1 MGATWK
7 YLGSKLLK
15 CLHKALPLLLAFFL
29 LTSVCQVSGLKQTV
43 YYGNLASTV
52 KAPSVTLGV
61 GTKGSVSLSTT
72 QDYANVAATSGY
84 TFYENASAVPSTPL
98 ALDGSTSGSANAASV
113 TTGTLATTKTKDVI
127 YLMAALDSSTINV
140 SSISNTGATLA
151 WTQRGSA
158 TYSTDVRIET
168 WYAISSTTFSG
179 SITVSLSSS
188 AECVVKVFGI
198 SGAKTPN
205 PFDSNL
211 HSPASGT
218 GSGSSMSVS
227 LTTLN
232 SNDFIV
238 GVLAANAAGTE
249 TITSGT
255 GFTSI
260 GSQVNM
266 NPVNGAGEYKIV
278 SAAQSSLSVSFSASI
293 TADWAMIADAVQA
306 AAPSIVQ
313 NTAFFIQTLT
323 GSFTVAPG
331 SSAFLCSPASPST
344 TTVYPGSWVMDLWA
358 SATSAGTL
366 SVTFSAVDSSNNIVA
381 SAATG
386 STGTIG
392 TTKSEVKTSFAGSQV
407 SIPSGGRL
415 VANITNPAGSGVTF
429 TIYWGPAQTTNF
441 QTPADYDYVLA
452 LTNSASSA
460 YSVSLST
467 YSSSTLSRTSKLD
480 RLRVLAEHARD
491 NRDQRR
497 SDPVFRSN
505 LDSSTQFNTLRKT
518 LRDRQRVRQLKHCP
532 AAQGSSDSQ
541 TLLQRRRE
549 SHPELG
555 KSTVRRRFGVSAL
568 TRQHQ
573 VFPQCGLLYFQ
584 SEAYR

>member
-1 MGATWK
+1 MVMGATWE
-7 YLGSKLLK
+7 YLGSRLLK
-15 CLHKALPLLLAFFL
+15 CVHKALPLLLAFFL

-43 YYGNLASTV
+43 YYGNLTSTV

-84 TFYENASAVPSTPL
+84 TFYENASAVPSTAL
-98 ALDGSTSGSANAASV
+98 ALDGSVNGNANGASV

-127 YLMAALDSSTINV
+127 YLMAAIDSSTISV

-151 WTQRGSA
+151 WTHRGTA
-158 TYSTDVRIET
+158 TYSTDIRIET
-168 WYAISSTTFSG
+168 WYAISSTVYSG
-179 SITVSLSSS
+179 TITVSLSSS
-188 AECVVKVFGI
+188 AKCAVKVFGI

-211 HSPASGT
+211 PSPASGT

-232 SNDFIV
+232 SNDFIM
-238 GVLAANAAGTE
+238 GVLAASAAGSE
-249 TITSGT
+249 TLTAGT

-260 GSQVNM
+260 DGQVNM
-266 NPVNGAGEYKIV
+266 NPVNAAGEYKVV
-278 SAAQSSLSVSFSASI
+278 SSAQSSLSVSFSASKN
-293 TADWAMIADAVQA
+293 ADWAMIADSVQA
-306 AAPSIVQ
+306 APPSIVQ
-313 NTAFFIQTLT
+313 NTAFFVQTLT

-331 SSAFLCSPASPST
+331 SSAFLVSPASASA
-344 TTVYPGSWVMDLWA
+344 TTVYPGTWVMDLWA

-386 STGTIG
+386 NTGTIG
-392 TTKSEVKTSFAGSQV
+392 TIKSEVKTSFTGSQISV
-407 SIPSGGRL
+407 PSGGRL
-415 VANITNPAGSGVTF
+415 VANITNPAGSGKTF

-441 QTPADYDYVLA
+441 QTPADYNYVLA

-467 YSSSTLSRTSKLD
+467 YSSSTLSRLLNLTVSMYSPSTQEIIVTNG
-480 RLRVLAEHARD
+480 VLTL
-491 NRDQRR
+491 
-497 SDPVFRSN
+497 SSGPT
-505 LDSSTQFNTLRKT
+505 LTLPPSSTLYIRLYATANAF
-518 LRDRQRVRQLKHCP
+518 
-532 AAQGSSDSQ
+532 GSSNIVLLLKVTPTARPFFNDVVNL
-541 TLLQRRRE
+541 TLN
-549 SHPELG
+549 
-555 KSTVRRRFGVSAL
+555 
-568 TRQHQ
+568 
-573 VFPQCGLLYFQ
+573 
-584 SEAYR
+584 

>member
-1 MGATWK
+1 MVMGATWK

-61 GTKGSVSLSTT
+61 GTKGSVSISTT

-84 TFYENASAVPSTPL
+84 TFYENASAVASTPL
-98 ALDGSTSGSANAASV
+98 TLDNSTSGSANAASV

-127 YLMAALDSSTINV
+127 YLMVALDSSTVNV

-158 TYSTDVRIET
+158 TYSTTIRIET
-168 WYAISSTTFSG
+168 WYAISSTIFNGTV
-179 SITVSLSSS
+179 TVSLSGSIQT
-188 AECVVKVFGI
+188 VVKVFGV

-211 HSPASGT
+211 PSPIT
-218 GSGSSMSVS
+218 GSGSGTSMSVS
-227 LTTLN
+227 LSTSN
-232 SNDFIV
+232 SNDFIIGDLAV
-238 GVLAANAAGTE
+238 RVLGPE
-249 TITSGT
+249 TLTAGT
-255 GFTSI
+255 GFTAV
-260 GSQVNM
+260 GSQVTH
-266 NPVNGAGEYKIV
+266 NPMVAADEYKVV
-278 SAAQSSLSVSFSASI
+278 STNQTSLSVNFTPSQ

-306 AAPSIVQ
+306 AQPTIVQ

-331 SSAFLCSPASPST
+331 SSAFICSPASPST
-344 TTVYPGSWVMDLWA
+344 TTIYPGTWVMDLWA

-366 SVTFSAVDSSNNIVA
+366 SVTFSAVNSSNNIVA

-386 STGTIG
+386 NTGTIG
-392 TTKSEVKTSFAGSQV
+392 TTKSEVKTSFTGSQISV
-407 SIPSGGRL
+407 PSGGRL
-415 VANITNPAGSGVTF
+415 VADISNPAGSVKNF

-460 YSVSLST
+460 YSVSPST
-467 YSSSTLSRTSKLD
+467 YSSSTLSRLLNLTVSMYSPSTQEIIVTNGTLTQSSGPT
-480 RLRVLAEHARD
+480 LAL
-491 NRDQRR
+491 
-497 SDPVFRSN
+497 PP
-505 LDSSTQFNTLRKT
+505 SSTLYIRLYATANAF
-518 LRDRQRVRQLKHCP
+518 
-532 AAQGSSDSQ
+532 GSSNIVLLLKVTPTARPFFNDVVNL
-541 TLLQRRRE
+541 TLN
-549 SHPELG
+549 
-555 KSTVRRRFGVSAL
+555 
-568 TRQHQ
+568 
-573 VFPQCGLLYFQ
+573 
-584 SEAYR
+584 